1 MCSSV
6 VDLDEEQSRDDIKNM
21 KIDIREL
28 RDLAKIRKVT
38 KNSYKDLGDLLN
50 TNSKIP
56 IFGYPLICYSPVQSA
71 EYQLQMLFDIQS
83 GRAEFNEKQL
93 WPFLSDS
100 IYTSVRTNEDLL
112 IKQLLDKYDDCNQDH
127 ELFLEKLT
135 KGKGHAD
142 FHKKMSKR

>member
-1 MCSSV
+1 MPSV
-6 VDLDEEQSRDDIKNM
+6 VDLEEEQSRDDLKNL

-71 EYQLQMLFDIQS
+71 EY
-83 GRAEFNEKQL
+83 
-93 WPFLSDS
+93 
-100 IYTSVRTNEDLL
+100 
-112 IKQLLDKYDDCNQDH
+112 
-127 ELFLEKLT
+127 
-135 KGKGHAD
+135 
-142 FHKKMSKR
+142 